1 MTLEELKNTEAATVN
16 IADIAEILGCT
27 PQTIR
32 VAARQRPDLLGFPI
46 IIMGS
51 RVRIPRIPFIQFIEG
66 AEA

>member
-16 IADIAEILGCT
+16 VGDIAEILGST

-51 RVRIPRIPFIQFIEG
+51 RVKIPRLPFIKFIEQL
-66 AEA
+66 